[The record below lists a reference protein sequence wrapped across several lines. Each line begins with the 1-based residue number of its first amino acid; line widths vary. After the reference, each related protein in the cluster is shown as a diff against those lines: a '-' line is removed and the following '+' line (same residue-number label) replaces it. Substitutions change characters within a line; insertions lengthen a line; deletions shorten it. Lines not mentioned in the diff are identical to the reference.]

1 MENTNIL
8 GQNTYKFS
16 NLKHI
21 NNICKKVENNIF
33 TKIKSID
40 LVPNIISSSKPN
52 FEDKNILKLKENIK
66 DITKHVYHYC
76 QRLCFGFQV
85 FKAFTF
91 HLKSTSSTMKIM
103 ESNNKLSICKHC

>member
-8 GQNTYKFS
+8 GQNTYNSS

-21 NNICKKVENNIF
+21 NDICKKDEDNIF

-52 FEDKNILKLKENIK
+52 FEDN
-66 DITKHVYHYC
+66 
-76 QRLCFGFQV
+76 FF
-85 FKAFTF
+85 
-91 HLKSTSSTMKIM
+91 
-103 ESNNKLSICKHC
+103 

>member
-8 GQNTYKFS
+8 GQNTYNSS

-21 NNICKKVENNIF
+21 NDICKKNDFFF

-40 LVPNIISSSKPN
+40 FVPTIISSSKPK

-66 DITKHVYHYC
+66 DITKNVYHYC
-76 QRLCFGFQV
+76 KRLCFGFQV

-91 HLKSTSSTMKIM
+91 HLKSTYSIMKFM
-103 ESNNKLSICKHC
+103 QSNNNLSNCKHC

>member
-8 GQNTYKFS
+8 GQNTCNSS

-21 NNICKKVENNIF
+21 NDICKKGENNIF

-52 FEDKNILKLKENIK
+52 FEDKNILKLKK
-66 DITKHVYHYC
+66 KH
-76 QRLCFGFQV
+76 
-85 FKAFTF
+85 
-91 HLKSTSSTMKIM
+91 
-103 ESNNKLSICKHC
+103 